1 MSLEPNLT
9 CSTCGMV
16 MEVLTD
22 EGEAPTSDNLR
33 VCPVCGTLAWT
44 NEDGTIEMRV
54 PQKVEGEEHERR
66 TRDMKV
72 VSFEEERARI
82 REILRRQA
90 KPRVQ

>member
-9 CSTCGMV
+9 CSTCGVV

-44 NEDGTIEMRV
+44 NEDGTVEMRV
-54 PQKVEGEEHERR
+54 PQKVEGEEYERFKK
-66 TRDMKV
+66 DMKFV
-72 VSFEEERARI
+72 PLEEERARI
-82 REILRRQA
+82 REIIRRA
-90 KPRVQ
+90 KPPVQ